1 MKVGFFYLLKTFFQK
16 HRFGDKHVASTFD
29 TVDIFNKMGTQQTL
43 GSVSVDCISYFFTC
57 DKSYFSLFG
66 NSIKEYEIG
75 SVPCFCSL
83 FIGNCKLSTRFQ
95 ASKLFYTANLF
106 LPFDL
111 RAAITFLPFFVFI
124 RALKPCV
131 LFLGV
136 LCGWYVLFI
145 TNNPCFNFVLPDK
158 WQF

>member
-1 MKVGFFYLLKTFFQK
+1 MKVGLFYLLKTFLQK
-16 HRFGDKHVASTFD
+16 HRFGDEHIATAFD
-29 TVDIFNKMGTQQTL
+29 TVDIFNKMGAQQTL

-57 DKSYFSLFG
+57 DKSHFSFFC
-66 NSIKEYEIG
+66 NTIEEYEIG
-75 SVPCFCSL
+75 SMPGFCSL
-83 FIGNCKLSTRFQ
+83 FIGDSKLSTRFQ

-111 RAAITFLPFFVFI
+111 RAAITFLPFFVFM

-136 LCGWYVLFI
+136 LCG
-145 TNNPCFNFVLPDK
+145 
-158 WQF
+158 